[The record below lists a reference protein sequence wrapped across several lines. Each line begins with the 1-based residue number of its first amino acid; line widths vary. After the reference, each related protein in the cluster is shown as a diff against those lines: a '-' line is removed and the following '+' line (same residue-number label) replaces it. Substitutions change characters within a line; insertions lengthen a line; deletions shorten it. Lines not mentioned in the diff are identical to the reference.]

1 MTRPKGSRQTQESL
15 AILFLTFVQIMHIVD
30 AMLIMPLGPQFMR
43 IWAITPTQFGLM
55 VSAYTSCA
63 AISALSCALFINRY
77 DRRSSLIFL
86 YVGFTVS
93 LIFCLMAH
101 DYTSLLF
108 ARGLAGLFGGVI
120 NAVVFAIVADLI
132 PETRRGTALGK
143 VGIAFPISSVAGV
156 PIGLFLANQY
166 DWHAPYLIL
175 LFLSIIG
182 GTFIFTCIPSLGE
195 HVKKARE
202 EKIFKQSLLILREKN
217 HRRALMLIGILFL
230 GGFSVIPFIS
240 PYMVANVGL
249 SETDLPLIYLFG
261 GLATLFTSRY
271 IGKLSDR
278 YGKSKMFTII
288 AMISVIPVIALTN
301 LPEAPVWVAITTS
314 TFFMIF
320 VSGRFI
326 PAMAIV
332 SSASSSEVRGS
343 FMSFNTAAQ
352 QISMSIASLTSS
364 SIIGFTSDGALTNYG
379 LVGLLSATCALIGVV
394 VANTVNKTN

>member
-1 MTRPKGSRQTQESL
+1 MTKSKGSRQTQESL
-15 AILFLTFVQIMHIVD
+15 AILFLTFVQVMHIVD

-43 IWAITPTQFGLM
+43 IWSITPTQFGLM
-55 VSAYTSCA
+55 VSAYTCCA

-86 YVGFTVS
+86 YTGFTVS
-93 LIFCLMAH
+93 LIFCLRAH

-108 ARGLAGLFGGVI
+108 ARGVAGFFGGVI
-120 NAVVFAIVADLI
+120 NAVVFAIIADLI
-132 PETRRGTALGK
+132 PEARRGTALGK

-156 PIGLFLANQY
+156 PTGLFLANQF
-166 DWHAPYLIL
+166 DWHAPYVIL
-175 LFLSIIG
+175 LFLSLVG
-182 GTFIFTCIPSLGE
+182 GTFIFTCIPSLRE

-202 EKIFKQSLLILREKN
+202 EKILKQSFLILQEKN
-217 HRRALMLIGILFL
+217 HRRALVLIGILFL

-278 YGKSKMFTII
+278 YGKSKVFTII
-288 AMISVIPVIALTN
+288 AIISVIPILSLTH
-301 LPEAPVWVAITTS
+301 LPKVPVWVAIITS
-314 TFFMIF
+314 TLFMIF

-364 SIIGFTSDGALTNYG
+364 YIIGFTSDGALTNYG
-379 LVGLLSATCALIGVV
+379 LVGLLSATCAIMGVLI
-394 VANTVNKTN
+394 ANTVKRAT